1 MASQERGANVWAA
14 EPSPTHRDRSTL
26 QDLGLTS
33 GSGWDGEVEKGLGME
48 IEVGIEV
55 ENFT

>member
-1 MASQERGANVWAA
+1 MGSRAQ
-14 EPSPTHRDRSTL
+14 PSPAHGDRSTL

-33 GSGWDGEVEKGLGME
+33 DSGWDEEVEKGLGME

-55 ENFT
+55 GNFT